1 MVEGV
6 VGEML
11 LWFLG
16 FSGAG
21 SVEMDWGLGS
31 CGG

>member
-1 MVEGV
+1 MVC
-6 VGEML
+6 EML

-21 SVEMDWGLGS
+21 SAEMDWGLGS